1 MRIANRTAA
10 RAGVATV
17 AAGVL
22 AAGAFTLVSSAGASP
37 SRTAGAQV
45 MGTHAAAGHVSYGFR
60 TLDDSADP
68 TFNQLLGIND
78 NGLIAGYFGGSRG
91 YDGSET
97 GTEFP
102 RFPQSPSDSPRAAA
116 FAD

>member
-10 RAGVATV
+10 RVGVATV

-37 SRTAGAQV
+37 SSTTSGTAG
-45 MGTHAAAGHVSYGFR
+45 MHAAAGHVGYGFR

-68 TFNQLLGIND
+68 TFNQLLGIDD
-78 NGLIAGYFGGSRG
+78 NGLIAGYFGGVQG
-91 YDGSET
+91 L
-97 GTEFP
+97 
-102 RFPQSPSDSPRAAA
+102 
-116 FAD
+116 